1 MAELKAVLG
10 AILVDIAKAR
20 VASDICTRDVSLE
33 YAKDPILSEFPVP
46 RVEIKEASI
55 ELKFAINE
63 VKKLEDNGGN
73 DGGNNGDDDD
83 NNGNEER
90 NDNGDENEDGL
101 ESLRIKSIVDVAV
114 TKEEL
119 VYIPERVTSQIK
131 IVTEIRNYELNEV
144 EEIDKK
150 IVRRLQPE

>member
-1 MAELKAVLG
+1 MAELKEVLG

-73 DGGNNGDDDD
+73 NGGNNGHDDD
-83 NNGNEER
+83 NNDNEER
-90 NDNGDENEDGL
+90 NDNGDGL
-101 ESLRIKSIVDVAV
+101 ENLRIKSIVDVAV